1 MATQGRKP
9 RVPIETLIEL
19 RKEGLT
25 IQAVADKVSL
35 GPSTVSE
42 RLQRYETKSGARTR
56 RRGAARRNKRRATAG
71 RIFLFTRAFACLF
84 GAARIAQVYD
94 MDDWRVSG
102 VVILLALAGVV
113 SAWEAVLRAA
123 AVKQ

>member
-1 MATQGRKP
+1 MNESGKILRMGH
-9 RVPIETLIEL
+9 EL
-19 RKEGLT
+19 DDNVYQK
-25 IQAVADKVSL
+25 
-35 GPSTVSE
+35 
-42 RLQRYETKSGARTR
+42 
-56 RRGAARRNKRRATAG
+56 AARRNRRRATAL
-71 RIFLFTRAFACLF
+71 RIFLFLRAFGCLF

>member
-1 MATQGRKP
+1 MATRGRKP

-56 RRGAARRNKRRATAG
+56 PGPLICSKCRKSCSPVHINVEIDPAAPMICDLCRVTKCGIVTQQATPPDTSVCADDNKKRASLDRRGG
-71 RIFLFTRAFACLF
+71 
-84 GAARIAQVYD
+84 
-94 MDDWRVSG
+94 
-102 VVILLALAGVV
+102 
-113 SAWEAVLRAA
+113 
-123 AVKQ
+123 